1 MKVLLCLLSEQHVP
15 NLLSVHHYR
24 PDRLVLVE
32 TTGMQNRS
40 IASRF
45 QSALKFGGL
54 DYTNKCDIELLDA
67 EDNLDSVRAVLAR
80 TFGRYSSAEWV
91 ANVTG
96 GTKPMSIAAFE
107 FFKAKGHKVVYTNFA
122 RPNVLLS
129 LDSSDESPCHHELSI
144 KEFLAGYGFDST
156 KKDASLRQAESQARD
171 LAECSRII
179 AACSSSQGLL
189 QLSDKERD
197 NARKKGC
204 EIQPGQ
210 FVSPSPDVVSV
221 VRSAFELKGDEN
233 AASLHGKV
241 NKYAAQ
247 FLTGGWL
254 EVFFWDLLS
263 RNAKSLGIWDVRLGL
278 EVTRA
283 GDNSGN
289 DFDVAFMHEYG
300 LAMVEC
306 KSGSQAH
313 DPGSD
318 ILYKIE
324 AVTRQFRALRVR
336 SYLATTG
343 TNIFDKQTHQVKSS
357 VTNRAAIY
365 NCRLLTESQIQ
376 NLAKATP
383 AAQAEEI
390 RRVLFNTA
398 ETK

>member
-32 TTGMQNRS
+32 TTAMQNRS
-40 IASRF
+40 AASRF
-45 QSALKFGGL
+45 QSALKIGGL
-54 DYTNKCDIELLDA
+54 DYIDKCDIELLDA

-80 TFGRYSSAEWV
+80 TFGRYPSAEWV

-107 FFKAKGHKVVYTNFA
+107 FFQAKGHQVVYTNFA
-122 RPNVLLS
+122 RPNVLIS
-129 LDSSDESPCHHELSI
+129 LDSSDESVCQYELSI
-144 KEFLAGYGFDST
+144 KEFLAGYGFVFEKSD
-156 KKDASLRQAESQARD
+156 DNLGQAESRARN

-179 AACSSSQGLL
+179 AAYSSSQGLL
-189 QLSDKERD
+189 QLSENER
-197 NARKKGC
+197 NKARKKGC

-210 FVSPSPDVVSV
+210 VVAQSPEVASA

-233 AASLHGKV
+233 AASLHGNV
-241 NKYAAQ
+241 NKYAAE

-278 EVTRA
+278 AVKRQ
-283 GDNSGN
+283 GDTTGSE
-289 DFDVAFMHEYG
+289 FDVAFMHEYG
-300 LAMVEC
+300 LAMIEC
-306 KSGSQAH
+306 KSGSQGH
-313 DPGSD
+313 DQASD
-318 ILYKIE
+318 VLHKVE

-343 TNIFDKQTHQVKSS
+343 TNIFDNQTHQVKSS

-390 RRVLFNTA
+390 RRVLFHTVD
-398 ETK
+398 TK